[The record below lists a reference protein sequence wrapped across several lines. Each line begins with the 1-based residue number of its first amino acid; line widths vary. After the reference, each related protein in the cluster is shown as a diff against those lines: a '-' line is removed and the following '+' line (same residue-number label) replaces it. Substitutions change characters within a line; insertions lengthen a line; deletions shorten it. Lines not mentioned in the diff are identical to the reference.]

1 VINNLQQQV
10 HKIIWLD
17 DVQPFPAWK
26 QKIIRLLRI
35 FSLVAR
41 DLSRGM
47 LALRAMSLVYT
58 TLLSFVPLLAV
69 SFSVLKGFGVHNQV
83 EPLLLSLL
91 EPLGEKSIDI
101 TAKIVGFVENMKIG
115 VLGAMGLGVLIY
127 TVISLIHKIESAFNF
142 TWRLNTE
149 RNFAQRFIESAFNFT
164 WRLNTERNFAQ
175 RFSNYLSVIMVGPVL
190 IFSAV
195 GITATLG
202 RQPII
207 DSIQSLPFAG
217 DLIQLA
223 GKLLPYVLIIAAFT
237 FVYVLVPNTRVK
249 IKSALYGAIVA
260 GILWRWTGVLFASF
274 ATGSTNFTA
283 IYSSFAILLLFMIW
297 LYLGWLILLIGAS
310 ISYYHQHPE
319 RLRWEI
325 DQCSYS
331 AVMQENLAFQLMLEI
346 GSAFYQADEF
356 IPTQDSLA
364 KRLKIPHTMINRMLN
379 NLEVCGLIVQVIDKE
394 SRYLPAQSIDQI
406 KLIDILRVAR
416 KVDDNGLLDQLQKS
430 SELDRMQQ
438 DMDLCQQQ
446 ALANKSLQDLVL
458 SNIE

>member
-1 VINNLQQQV
+1 MIKNLQQQV
-10 HKIIWLD
+10 HKTIWLD
-17 DVQPFPAWK
+17 DVQGFPAWK

-41 DLSRGM
+41 DLSGGM
-47 LALRAMSLVYT
+47 LTLRAMSLVYT

-127 TVISLIHKIESAFNF
+127 TVISLIHK
-142 TWRLNTE
+142 
-149 RNFAQRFIESAFNFT
+149 IESAFNFT

-274 ATGSTNFTA
+274 AAGSTNYTA